1 MRAKRCGHRRG
12 CQPLVCSPPATVISY
27 ETSGRRPGDI
37 EVSWADCIRALD
49 ELGWQARRSLR
60 EMLADDRNF
69 ARHHPDGYDG
79 YDMPTASTGGI

>member
-1 MRAKRCGHRRG
+1 MRAERCEHRRG
-12 CQPLVCSPPATVISY
+12 VKRLVLSTSATVISY
-27 ETSGRRPGDI
+27 ETAGRRPGDI

-49 ELGWQARRSLR
+49 ELGWQARRSLH
-60 EMLADDRNF
+60 EMPADDRNF